1 MQSFPGF
8 AERAEAAFGAG
19 AWRVGETV
27 ARFTAGSASDGEC
40 SDEGEGASCR
50 AFEAEA
56 DETAEDVLARGHS
69 SPPHHVV
76 ELLPEDDDVPAGKTL
91 YVLDEPLFVGSGGRG
106 DGREAVNWAP
116 RSSAALV
123 EQPGRSSEVAPTPS
137 AHSPVKFQGAPVSAV
152 GGEATSA

>member
-106 DGREAVNWAP
+106 DGRAAVNRA
-116 RSSAALV
+116 
-123 EQPGRSSEVAPTPS
+123 EEPGRSAEVAPTPS

-152 GGEATSA
+152 CGEATSA